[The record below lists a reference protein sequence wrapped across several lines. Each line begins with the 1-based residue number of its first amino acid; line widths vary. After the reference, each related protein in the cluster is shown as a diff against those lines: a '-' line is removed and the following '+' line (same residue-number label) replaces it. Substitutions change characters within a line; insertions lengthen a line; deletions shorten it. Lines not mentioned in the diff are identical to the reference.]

1 MSSIQWDI
9 IQRRMEQL
17 RTDNELLRES
27 GIYWY
32 NIRKDLLQRYK
43 GLNICMW
50 KVILIICTLGN
61 PCVIMEEDPIKT
73 YKSKDDCLAVAQEK
87 EADIINT
94 FSQYGYAVTDNEQT
108 VKLTPTAYKKPV
120 K

>member
-1 MSSIQWDI
+1 
-9 IQRRMEQL
+9 
-17 RTDNELLRES
+17 
-27 GIYWY
+27 
-32 NIRKDLLQRYK
+32 
-43 GLNICMW
+43 MW

-94 FSQYGYAVTDNEQT
+94 FSQYGYAGTDTRADCET
-108 VKLTPTAYKKPV
+108 DPHGI
-120 K
+120 